1 MFGACLYC
9 LEGGLVIISSPGLVL
24 LVCCVGLI
32 KFILIVLVC
41 SSFVFGCVFGLVCIS
56 SFETI
61 YRFLPEACLMLEACF
76 NILFFAFSKKKNYQ
90 ICFMILKQ
98 FCLFLVEI
106 VHRRKDLYYHS
117 NCVCFLMN
125 PM

>member
-9 LEGGLVIISSPGLVL
+9 LEAGLVIISSPGRVLLVIISSPGLVL

-56 SFETI
+56 SFETM

-76 NILFFAFSKKKNYQ
+76 NILFFAFSKKKNTIKYV
-90 ICFMILKQ
+90 L
-98 FCLFLVEI
+98 
-106 VHRRKDLYYHS
+106 
-117 NCVCFLMN
+117 
-125 PM
+125 